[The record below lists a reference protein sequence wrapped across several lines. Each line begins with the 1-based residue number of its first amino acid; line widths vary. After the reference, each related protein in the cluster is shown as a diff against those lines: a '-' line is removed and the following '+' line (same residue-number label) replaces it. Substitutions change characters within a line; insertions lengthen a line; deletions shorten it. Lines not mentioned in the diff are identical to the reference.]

1 MRGIY
6 LMVLLCCFLWSSI
19 CFADTLVIKFKS
31 GKTQEVILDDR
42 SEAVEGIQFQ
52 GSQKDAAKTAQPQ
65 QAGDNSQKAEREGKT
80 DSKNKNQGIRLKW
93 AEPKTG
99 E

>member
-1 MRGIY
+1 
-6 LMVLLCCFLWSSI
+6 MVLLCCFLWGSI

-52 GSQKDAAKTAQPQ
+52 SSQKDAAKTTQPQ
-65 QAGDNSQKAEREGKT
+65 QTGDNSKKAELEGKT
-80 DSKNKNQGIRLKW
+80 NSKNKNHGIRLKW
-93 AEPKTG
+93 ADPKT
-99 E
+99 EE